1 VNDESKPTRNAASN
15 AASDV
20 PNSADDDMAHADIGF
35 VAALNIEIDPFL
47 RRCLT
52 PKKYTGG
59 EFTFRG
65 GRYDDARV
73 ALVESGPGF
82 AKARRA
88 TQALVQAHTPHYIVS
103 CGFSGAL
110 QPELKLGH
118 IVMAD
123 AICDTHGQHISLT
136 LNLPE
141 QLPAGVH
148 TGRLVVVDEP
158 VMTSQDKHDLGQ
170 THHAL
175 AVDTGSL
182 AVAQVCRDL
191 GVGFLAVRVIIDP
204 LDTDLHPEAQ
214 SVLAATTGRRIGATL
229 GSLWKRPGS
238 YKELWQLREQARFAA
253 QQLASFLDGV
263 VEQLYDA
270 IPEDIP
276 DD

>member
-1 VNDESKPTRNAASN
+1 MNDELKPTSKTAR
-15 AASDV
+15 DV
-20 PNSADDDMAHADIGF
+20 TNSSDDDMAHADIGF
-35 VAALNIEIDPFL
+35 VSALNIEIAPFL

-52 PKKYTGG
+52 PKKYSGG

-82 AKARRA
+82 AQARRA
-88 TQALVQAHTPHYIVS
+88 TQALIQAHTPHYIVS

-123 AICDTHGQHISLT
+123 AISDTHGQHVSLT

-148 TGRLVVVDEP
+148 AGRLVVVDEP
-158 VMTSQDKHDLGQ
+158 VTTSQDKHDLGQ
-170 THHAL
+170 THDAL

-182 AVAQVCRDL
+182 AVSQVCRDL
-191 GVGFLAVRVIIDP
+191 GVGFLAVRVINHE

-214 SVLAATTGRRIGATL
+214 SVLAATTGRRIGAAL

-238 YKELWQLREQARFAA
+238 YKELWQLREQAHFAA

-263 VEQLYDA
+263 VEQLYEA
-270 IPEDIP
+270 ISEDT
-276 DD
+276 DDN